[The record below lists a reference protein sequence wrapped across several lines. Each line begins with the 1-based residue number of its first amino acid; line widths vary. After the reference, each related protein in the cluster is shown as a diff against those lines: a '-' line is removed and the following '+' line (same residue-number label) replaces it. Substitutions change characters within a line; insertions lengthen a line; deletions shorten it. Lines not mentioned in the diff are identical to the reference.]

1 MMGLF
6 KDTGKGKTAK
16 QLAEEYLTVSESILE
31 DGGSYEIFDD
41 GTTIRV
47 VLLTNKPVVIVGRD
61 EWEQSKEELERSR
74 KFARSL
80 QETVRKRDEEIEK
93 LKEEIQQLKV
103 TLIERN
109 ATVVDRNN
117 RIIELNNDATKNEK
131 RIRVLERYVAKGV
144 RNAKARRISQSK

>member
-1 MMGLF
+1 MGLF

-31 DGGSYEIFDD
+31 DGGSFEIFED
-41 GTTIRV
+41 GPVIRV

-80 QETVRKRDEEIEK
+80 QETVRKRDEEIAK
-93 LKEEIQQLKV
+93 LKEEIAVLKEELRRTTEVVARQEDVIKKHEFDAEKNKKQLKA
-103 TLIERN
+103 LQRHI
-109 ATVVDRNN
+109 
-117 RIIELNNDATKNEK
+117 
-131 RIRVLERYVAKGV
+131 AKGV
-144 RNAKARRISQSK
+144 KNAKARRISQSK